1 MLFFTNT
8 LNGFTKFKKHNCF
21 TNVWIVQTIQ
31 NSIAQDKIWTV
42 DSCRVPV
49 KEFIFSKGL
58 GLEPATLLNI
68 ISPVSTF
75 WRFKVKFRFK
85 VRFKVI
91 SLPYVKFQEELL
103 QRTMSLAASKNRI
116 VCLFYFM
123 FVHICFWETATI

>member
-1 MLFFTNT
+1 M
-8 LNGFTKFKKHNCF
+8 
-21 TNVWIVQTIQ
+21 QTIQ
-31 NSIAQDKIWTV
+31 NSIAHDKIWTV

-85 VRFKVI
+85 VRFKVP

-103 QRTMSLAASKNRI
+103 QRTTSLAASKNRI

-123 FVHICFWETATI
+123 NVHICF